1 MLNIIFYSSGLF
13 LIIAYGLGYLTR
25 IEFKTQTNQS
35 IIIFWIMSILCL
47 YYYDVPGIHLL
58 YVYPLS
64 VVLAFIGLRL
74 RVRFSSGNV
83 FRVSFVLWCFIL
95 IAVSDFFGTFS

>member
-1 MLNIIFYSSGLF
+1 
-13 LIIAYGLGYLTR
+13 
-25 IEFKTQTNQS
+25 
-35 IIIFWIMSILCL
+35 MSILCL